1 MYEFF
6 IQKKECMYFDYFSL
20 QDVEKAFERIELVS
34 YNENR
39 KIKLRETEVILSAMP
54 SGNAIG
60 GACWKIEYNKQ
71 VIIYAVEL
79 NDRPLHIT
87 IPMRFEDFKNAN
99 ILISNAFI
107 TPKTLKA
114 AQKH

>member
-6 IQKKECMYFDYFSL
+6 IQKKESGNFEYFSL
-20 QDVEKAFERIELVS
+20 ADVEKAFERIELVS

-39 KIKLRETEVILSAMP
+39 KIKLRETELILSALP
-54 SGNAIG
+54 SGNSIG

-79 NDRPLHIT
+79 NDKPLHIT
-87 IPMRFEDFKNAN
+87 VPMKFEDFKNAN
-99 ILISNAFI
+99 IFISNAFI
-107 TPKTLKA
+107 TPKS
-114 AQKH
+114 QKGT